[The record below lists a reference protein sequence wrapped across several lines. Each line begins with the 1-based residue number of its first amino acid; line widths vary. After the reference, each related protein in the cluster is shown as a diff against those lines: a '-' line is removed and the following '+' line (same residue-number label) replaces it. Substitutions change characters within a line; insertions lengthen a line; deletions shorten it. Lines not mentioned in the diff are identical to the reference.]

1 MAVSLQLSAYILFLV
16 LPLVQSQAC
25 SVNNT
30 KPVVHENNSA
40 GLVVTNITKAAGI
53 TVTISPTVDGNCFS
67 IRDTELILS
76 CSLDYEKQDIYILSL
91 LCTQGSVQV
100 YSLEVRV
107 TVVNLND
114 NSPVF
119 KQPDFTVNVPEDT
132 RVSSVVLS
140 TDGVSATDLDQ
151 DTIYYELRGTTPEAT
166 EFFNIQGVNNPA
178 IYLRKALDYDKNKFM
193 QLVLLARDRA
203 PGIAD
208 TNTANATININIQ
221 QADTKSPWFLPCK
234 PVAMSSKVCLN
245 TGYTGRINI
254 SEQTMEPLNLKPG
267 PLYAIDPDYS
277 LNEKIVYSII
287 EGNTDDVFLLNSDTG
302 NLTMNKAVN
311 TSETFI
317 LHVMATQAN
326 SIEKY
331 ALTNVEIKVID
342 KSIHAP
348 YFEHMNYTGTVSTGL
363 TRNSLVMEA
372 GAPSKPLKIFAVDE
386 DFPNKINPHITYS
399 IQNSSDFTVTQDGLL
414 LTNTVFSSAMKITM
428 LAMAIDSTSLQEAS
442 TIITVEVIPPKG
454 TTLPTTTTTTTAGT
468 GSTTTTTAGTGPTT
482 TTTAGTGSTTTT
494 TAGTGSTTTTTAG
507 TGSTTTTTAGTG
519 HTTTSTA
526 GTGSSTTSKHPGSSS
541 ALPPKITTTTSG
553 ANSGPTQRTTSS
565 VSKTVN
571 TANISGP
578 TGKPTSGTASGP
590 VTHPATTKPSIIH
603 STKIPTGPSEF
614 GTTDPI
620 LSGTSPAGGGVVQP
634 TALTPSQTGGPGPH
648 PTLTAEASGPPRPS
662 DPMTPQTSFMKSYQ
676 PDVTKKMP
684 DYKYTAQDMGIL
696 GGTLAALLILAL
708 FFIGF
713 IFYKFHRNPV
723 SSITKRKLLQDSFRN
738 NDSYQDDE
746 ENPASTGESE
756 LPRSNSSRNASPVL
770 HKRSESFQPFET
782 MIASSLGV
790 TSATVNEEQEEKDKA
805 AHDSDSE
812 KEVKSILTKDRK
824 PADDGYKAVWFN
836 PDAKEE
842 VMVIEDAPEEEEDG
856 NDGDRNEGKENWDD
870 DDNDDSSNQDSHPG
884 DPVVSFIPQRAS
896 YGTPDQDTTTGG
908 VGEDISL

>member
-1 MAVSLQLSAYILFLV
+1 MAVSHQLSAYILFLV

-25 SVNNT
+25 SVNNV
-30 KPVVHENNSA
+30 KPVVNENNSA
-40 GLVVTNITKAAGI
+40 GLVVTTITKAAGI
-53 TVTISPTVDGNCFS
+53 TVKISPTVDGNCFA
-67 IRDTELILS
+67 IRDTELILNR
-76 CSLDYEKQDIYILSL
+76 SLDYEKQDIYILSL
-91 LCTQGSVQV
+91 LCTQGNVQV
-100 YSLEVRV
+100 YSLEVIV

-132 RVSSVVLS
+132 RVSSIVLS
-140 TDGVSATDLDQ
+140 TDRVSATDLDQ

-203 PGIAD
+203 PGSAD

-221 QADTKSPWFLPCK
+221 QADTKPPWFLPCK
-234 PVAMSSKVCLN
+234 PVAMSNKVCLN
-245 TGYTGRINI
+245 TGYAGRINI

-267 PLYAIDPDYS
+267 PLYAIDPDYT

-287 EGNTDDVFLLNSDTG
+287 EGNTNDVFLLNSDTG

-311 TSETFI
+311 TPETFI
-317 LHVMATQAN
+317 LHVMATQVN

-331 ALTNVEIKVID
+331 ALTTVEIKVID

-414 LTNTVFSSAMKITM
+414 LTNTVLSSAMKITM

-442 TIITVEVIPPKG
+442 TIVTVEVIPPKG

-468 GSTTTTTAGTGPTT
+468 GSTTTTTAGTG
-482 TTTAGTGSTTTT
+482 
-494 TAGTGSTTTTTAG
+494 
-507 TGSTTTTTAGTG
+507 
-519 HTTTSTA
+519 
-526 GTGSSTTSKHPGSSS
+526 SSTTSKHPGSSS
-541 ALPPKITTTTSG
+541 ALPPKVTTTTSG

-578 TGKPTSGTASGP
+578 TGKPTPGTASGP

-603 STKIPTGPSEF
+603 STKIPTGPSEL

-634 TALTPSQTGGPGPH
+634 TALTPSQTGGPGPQ
-648 PTLTAEASGPPRPS
+648 PTLTAEASGPPGPS
-662 DPMTPQTSFMKSYQ
+662 DPMTPQTSFTKSHQ
-676 PDVTKKMP
+676 PDVNKKLP

-696 GGTLAALLILAL
+696 GGTLAALLIIAL

-756 LPRSNSSRNASPVL
+756 LSRSNSSGNASPIL

-790 TSATVNEEQEEKDKA
+790 TSATVNEKQEEKDKA
-805 AHDSDSE
+805 AHDTDSE

-856 NDGDRNEGKENWDD
+856 NDGDTNEGKENWDD

-896 YGTPDQDTTTGG
+896 YGTPDQDTTTEG

>member
-1 MAVSLQLSAYILFLV
+1 MAVSHQLSAYILFLV

-25 SVNNT
+25 SVNNV
-30 KPVVHENNSA
+30 KPVVNENNSA
-40 GLVVTNITKAAGI
+40 GLVVTTITKAAGI
-53 TVTISPTVDGNCFS
+53 TVKISPTVDGNCFA
-67 IRDTELILS
+67 IRDTELILNR
-76 CSLDYEKQDIYILSL
+76 SLDYEKQDIYILSL
-91 LCTQGSVQV
+91 LCTQGNVQV
-100 YSLEVRV
+100 YSLEVIV

-132 RVSSVVLS
+132 RVSSIVLS
-140 TDGVSATDLDQ
+140 TDRVSATDLDQ

-203 PGIAD
+203 PGSAD

-221 QADTKSPWFLPCK
+221 QADTKPPWFLPCK
-234 PVAMSSKVCLN
+234 PVAMSNKVCLN
-245 TGYTGRINI
+245 TGYAGRINI

-267 PLYAIDPDYS
+267 PLYAIDPDYT

-287 EGNTDDVFLLNSDTG
+287 EGNTNDVFLLNSDTG

-311 TSETFI
+311 TPETFI
-317 LHVMATQAN
+317 LHVMATQVN

-331 ALTNVEIKVID
+331 ALTTVEIKVID

-414 LTNTVFSSAMKITM
+414 LTNTVLSSAMKITM

-442 TIITVEVIPPKG
+442 TIVTVEVIPPKG

-468 GSTTTTTAGTGPTT
+468 GSTTTTTAGTG
-482 TTTAGTGSTTTT
+482 
-494 TAGTGSTTTTTAG
+494 
-507 TGSTTTTTAGTG
+507 
-519 HTTTSTA
+519 
-526 GTGSSTTSKHPGSSS
+526 SSTTSKHPGSSS
-541 ALPPKITTTTSG
+541 ALPPKVTTTTSG

-578 TGKPTSGTASGP
+578 TGKPT
-590 VTHPATTKPSIIH
+590 
-603 STKIPTGPSEF
+603 
-614 GTTDPI
+614 
-620 LSGTSPAGGGVVQP
+620 
-634 TALTPSQTGGPGPH
+634 
-648 PTLTAEASGPPRPS
+648 
-662 DPMTPQTSFMKSYQ
+662 
-676 PDVTKKMP
+676 PDVNKKLP

-696 GGTLAALLILAL
+696 GGTLAALLIIAL

-756 LPRSNSSRNASPVL
+756 LSRSNSSGNASPIL

-790 TSATVNEEQEEKDKA
+790 TSATVNEKQEEKDKA
-805 AHDSDSE
+805 AHDTDSE

-856 NDGDRNEGKENWDD
+856 NDGDTNEGKENWDD

-896 YGTPDQDTTTGG
+896 YGTPDQDTTTEG